1 MIFQKTI
8 IPCANV
14 TSGLTEYRLTHYA
27 CCTVKCPIRVKTL
40 YRAITLLCFDL
51 SMIVLSFLQHWNL
64 IQMSAKFRE
73 NRMEDFSFIS
83 MLQSEIVQDLPV
95 TS

>member
-1 MIFQKTI
+1 M
-8 IPCANV
+8 
-14 TSGLTEYRLTHYA
+14 
-27 CCTVKCPIRVKTL
+27 L

-51 SMIVLSFLQHWNL
+51 RMIVLSFLKHWYL
-64 IQMSAKFRE
+64 VQMSAKFRE

-95 TS
+95 TN